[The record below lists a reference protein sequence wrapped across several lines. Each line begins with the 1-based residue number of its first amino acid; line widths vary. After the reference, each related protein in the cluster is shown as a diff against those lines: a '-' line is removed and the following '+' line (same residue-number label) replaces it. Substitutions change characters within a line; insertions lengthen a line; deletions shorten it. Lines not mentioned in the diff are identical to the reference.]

1 MTERLTFT
9 VSEAAEAI
17 GISRS
22 KLYTLL
28 AQRQLRSVR
37 VGRRTLIPVQA
48 VLEFLGIESAIPT
61 LVTPDPAGHRTYV
74 VTVTPV
80 NESRE
85 GSLRGGEETARA
97 HRSDH

>member
-1 MTERLTFT
+1 MVERLTYS

-28 AQRQLRSVR
+28 ARGELRSVR

-48 VLEFLGIESAIPT
+48 VHEFLCVEATLPA
-61 LVTPDPAGHRTYV
+61 LVTPGPPGVRTYM

-80 NESRE
+80 E
-85 GSLRGGEETARA
+85 RA
-97 HRSDH
+97 E